1 MNIKLNRMDLTN
13 RRKFTTLKISVSAKA
28 WKTQVKIPHEC
39 SRIIS
44 FTGKEKIVMNIYQ
57 ILN

>member
-1 MNIKLNRMDLTN
+1 MNIKLNRMDFTN
-13 RRKFTTLKISVSAKA
+13 RRKFTTPKISVSAKV
-28 WKTQVKIPHEC
+28 WKTQVKIPHEF

-44 FTGKEKIVMNIYQ
+44 YAGKETIVINIYQ